1 MKLIDALPPKEGDK
15 YITPIQIAE
24 NDYYEEQE
32 DDFIDYELAEKEAG
46 EREREGEGEGDLNGA
61 GEVIIMNDGFI
72 FDNIDIACDN
82 PECKPSKELFPRGL
96 FLNDSVSLCLGC
108 YVSGY
113 RPCIYSS
120 NIYHISEMTEIGKN
134 MYVNADYTN
143 YFQEYIQNPEIGLD
157 KFIN

>member
-15 YITPIQIAE
+15 YITPIIE
-24 NDYYEEQE
+24 TECYIEEE
-32 DDFIDYELAEKEAG
+32 DDYIDYDERNNDDIEEKNE
-46 EREREGEGEGDLNGA
+46 EP
-61 GEVIIMNDGFI
+61 IIIINDGFI
-72 FDNIDIACDN
+72 FDNIDINCDN
-82 PECKPSKELFPRGL
+82 HECKPSKELFPKGL
-96 FLNDSVSLCLGC
+96 FLNDTLSLCLGC

-134 MYVNADYTN
+134 MYVSSDYTE
-143 YFQEYIQNPEIGLD
+143 YFKDYIENPEIGLD